1 MNQFLTTI
9 PTTITQINEKY
20 VVKYCQDDISGTCI
34 YSTYTSRLQPQP
46 IYLLSY
52 CNMNDIISDINKKSP
67 LTEGDFFNLQFE
79 IRTDSL
85 NKLKHYMS
93 LESMSG
99 E

>member
-1 MNQFLTTI
+1 MNQFLTNI

-20 VVKYCQDDISGTCI
+20 VVTYCQDDISGTCI
-34 YSTYTSRLQPQP
+34 YSTYTSKLQPQP

-52 CNMNDIISDINKKSP
+52 CNMTDIITDINKKSP

-79 IRTDSL
+79 IREDSL
-85 NKLKHYMS
+85 NKLKDYMS

>member
-1 MNQFLTTI
+1 MNQFLTNM

-20 VVKYCQDDISGTCI
+20 VVTYCQDDISGTCI

-52 CNMNDIISDINKKSP
+52 CNMNDIITDINKKSP

-79 IRTDSL
+79 IREDSL
-85 NKLKHYMS
+85 TKLKHYIS
-93 LESMSG
+93 SG
-99 E
+99 SISDT

>member
-1 MNQFLTTI
+1 MNQFLTNI
-9 PTTITQINEKY
+9 PTTITQINERY
-20 VVKYCQDDISGTCI
+20 VVTYCQDDISGTCI
-34 YSTYTSRLQPQP
+34 YSTYTSRLQPKP

-79 IRTDSL
+79 IREDSL
-85 NKLKHYMS
+85 NKLKDYMS
-93 LESMSG
+93 LESMSR

>member
-1 MNQFLTTI
+1 MNQFLTNI

-20 VVKYCQDDISGTCI
+20 VVTYCQDDISGTCI
-34 YSTYTSRLQPQP
+34 YSTYTSKLQPQP

-85 NKLKHYMS
+85 TKLKDYMS

>member
-20 VVKYCQDDISGTCI
+20 VVTYCQDDISGTCI

-67 LTEGDFFNLQFE
+67 LTKGDFFNLQFE

-85 NKLKHYMS
+85 NKLKDYMS

>member
-1 MNQFLTTI
+1 MNQFLTNI
-9 PTTITQINEKY
+9 PTTITQIDEKY
-20 VVKYCQDDISGTCI
+20 VVTYCQNDISGTCI

-52 CNMNDIISDINKKSP
+52 CNMTDIISDINKKSP

>member
-1 MNQFLTTI
+1 MNQFLTNI

-20 VVKYCQDDISGTCI
+20 VVTYCQDDISGTCI

>member
-9 PTTITQINEKY
+9 PTTITQIDERY
-20 VVKYCQDDISGTCI
+20 VVTYCQDDISGTCI

-67 LTEGDFFNLQFE
+67 LNEGDFFNLQFE
-79 IRTDSL
+79 IREDSL
-85 NKLKHYMS
+85 TKLKHYIS
-93 LESMSG
+93 SG
-99 E
+99 SVSDT

>member
-1 MNQFLTTI
+1 MNQFLTNI

-20 VVKYCQDDISGTCI
+20 VVTYCQDDISGMCI

-52 CNMNDIISDINKKSP
+52 CSMTDIISDINKKSP

-79 IRTDSL
+79 IREDSL
-85 NKLKHYMS
+85 TKLKHYML

>member
-1 MNQFLTTI
+1 MKQFLTNI
-9 PTTITQINEKY
+9 PTIINILNENY
-20 VVKYCQDDISGTCI
+20 VVTYCQDNISGSCI
-34 YSTYTSRLQPQP
+34 YTTYSSRLQPQP
-46 IYLLSY
+46 IYVLSY
-52 CNMNDIISDINKKSP
+52 CSMNDIISDINKKSP
-67 LTEGDFFNLQFE
+67 LNEGDFFNLQFE

>member
-20 VVKYCQDDISGTCI
+20 VVTYCQDDISGTCI
-34 YSTYTSRLQPQP
+34 YSTYTSRLQPHP

-79 IRTDSL
+79 IREDSL
-85 NKLKHYMS
+85 NKLKDYMS

>member
-20 VVKYCQDDISGTCI
+20 VVTYCQDDISGTCI

-52 CNMNDIISDINKKSP
+52 CNMTDIISDINKKSP

-85 NKLKHYMS
+85 NKLKDYMS

>member
-1 MNQFLTTI
+1 MNQFLTNI

-20 VVKYCQDDISGTCI
+20 VVTYCQDDISGTCI

-52 CNMNDIISDINKKSP
+52 CDMTDIISDINKKSP

-79 IRTDSL
+79 IREDSL